1 MSVVSAIQRIATEG
15 TISLK
20 HAIKLAAE
28 YGLPLAEVEKR
39 ALSIEIWPLRYLRN
53 SPLLSPNEQIKLLES
68 TVLVAGCGGLG
79 SHVAMHLARLG
90 TGRLILVDPDRF
102 EESNLNKQL
111 FCTVKTIGM
120 FKAEVAARKIGDI
133 NPAVSVTA
141 INDKVE
147 NTRNAIN
154 RASTVIDCLDNI
166 PSRLTLADISRTAG
180 VPLIHGAVSGLA
192 GEIAVEMPGGKTV
205 MERLYPNPA
214 ARQRSPAVPGFS
226 AGAVA
231 ALQCAE
237 AWKILT
243 GRKALPSGNRIFWEI
258 DDFSF
263 DEG

>member
-20 HAIKLAAE
+20 QAGILASE

-53 SPLLSPNEQIKLLES
+53 SPLLSPGDQIKLLES

-79 SHVAMHLARLG
+79 CHVAMLLARLG

-102 EESNLNKQL
+102 EESNLNRQL

-120 FKAEVAARKIGDI
+120 FKTEAAEKEISAI
-133 NPAVSVTA
+133 NPAVSVNA
-141 INDKVE
+141 VNKKVE
-147 NTRNAIN
+147 DVQDYAGD
-154 RASTVIDCLDNI
+154 ADLVIDCLDNI
-166 PSRLTLADISRTAG
+166 PSRLALADMCRRQG
-180 VPLIHGAVSGLA
+180 VALVHGAVSGLA

-205 MERLYPNPA
+205 MERLYPNPQA
-214 ARQRSPAVPGFS
+214 GQQSPAVPGFS
-226 AGAVA
+226 TGTVA
-231 ALQCAE
+231 SFQCAE

-243 GRKALPSGNRIFWEI
+243 CRNALPSGSMAFF
-258 DDFSF
+258 DLADFYI
-263 DEG
+263 EQG